1 MEFGYT
7 EIEQEAVTIQPSLQ
21 TQAHNIPGNSLAMSV
36 DEASP
41 SNNTL
46 LINNYCVRL

>member
-7 EIEQEAVTIQPSLQ
+7 EIEQATVTIQPSLQ
-21 TQAHNIPGNSLAMSV
+21 THTHIPGNSLAMSV

-41 SNNTL
+41 SNNTP
-46 LINNYCVRL
+46 N